1 MRNGRQGSRNSG
13 PLRFAKDHRLT
24 PRSRY
29 PKQLFFEWD
38 GVAGTFG
45 PVAISEHLADIASF
59 SLNTTVPQSIQIHF
73 ETAKNLYAYAWFV
86 YRFYPVA
93 EQQALT
99 SLEFALR
106 ERLAQEVAR
115 STRVGARL
123 PRGLKNLLEEARDR
137 GLVSNDRFPWIQE
150 RALQRARQRAEFQQI
165 EEMQRLGLTTVEVD
179 YSNVEPLPE
188 DFDQD
193 WIGTFIHA
201 LPRIRNTYAHG
212 SHILHNSVLRT
223 FEIVGELVNQLFDP
237 AR

>member
-1 MRNGRQGSRNSG
+1 MEDKALKTLDPCDLLRTIDSLHEADIRNS
-13 PLRFAKDHRLT
+13 FF
-24 PRSRY
+24 SR
-29 PKQLFFEWD
+29 WD
-38 GVAGTFG
+38 SAASAFG
-45 PVAISEHLADIASF
+45 PVAVSEHLADVASF
-59 SLNTTVPQSIQIHF
+59 SLSTTVPQSIQIHF

-165 EEMQRLGLTTVEVD
+165 EEMQALGLTTVEVD

-193 WIGTFIHA
+193 WIGTFIHT

-212 SHILHNSVLRT
+212 SHVLHNSVLRT

-237 AR
+237 AK

>member
-1 MRNGRQGSRNSG
+1 MEETSPQNLAPCDLLRTIDSLHEADVRNG
-13 PLRFAKDHRLT
+13 
-24 PRSRY
+24 
-29 PKQLFFEWD
+29 FFVRWD
-38 GVAGTFG
+38 DASGTFR
-45 PVAISEHLADIASF
+45 PIAAAEHLADVASF
-59 SLNTTVPQSIQIHF
+59 ELDTRVPHPIRIHF

-106 ERLAQEVAR
+106 ERLAVEVAQ
-115 STRVGARL
+115 SSRVGTRL
-123 PRGLKNLLEEARDR
+123 PRGLKNLLAEARKR
-137 GLVSNDRFPWIQE
+137 ELVSNDRFSWTGE

-193 WIGTFIHA
+193 WIGTFIDA
-201 LPRIRNTYAHG
+201 LPSIRNAYAHG
-212 SHILHNSVLRT
+212 SSILHNSVLHT
-223 FEIVGELVNQLFDP
+223 FEVVSELINQIFTP